1 MSTKY
6 ADDDDE
12 KNIPPE
18 EDEDEEDED
27 RGTTSQSRRR
37 VLMSGAEDDDALED
51 ADDDDED
58 DEDED
63 DDDDEDLDDEN
74 PELEDPDAVVPAPP
88 GMNFAFT
95 VDDEDDDT
103 DDDEEEDENYLQKFD
118 ENMKKNIITEHY
130 PELQQH
136 NSDEVEV
143 LCQVV
148 RDKQGRIIDPL
159 HQSLPFITKYE
170 KARVLGERAK
180 QINAGATPLVEV
192 EPNVIDGYLI
202 ATKEFHEKKIPFILK
217 RPIGGNRVEY
227 WKLADLEIIG

>member
-6 ADDDDE
+6 TDEDDE
-12 KNIPPE
+12 KNIPL
-18 EDEDEEDED
+18 EDEDEEDEDED
-27 RGTTSQSRRR
+27 RGTTSQARRR
-37 VLMSGAEDDDALED
+37 VLMSGAEDDDAIED
-51 ADDDDED
+51 ADDDE

-63 DDDDEDLDDEN
+63 DDEDEDLDDED
-74 PELEDPDAVVPAPP
+74 PELEDPDATIPAPP

-118 ENMKKNIITEHY
+118 ENMKKNIITEYY

-180 QINAGATPLVEV
+180 QINAGATPLVDV

-202 ATKEFHEKKIPFILK
+202 AMKEFHEKKIPFILK

>member
-1 MSTKY
+1 
-6 ADDDDE
+6 
-12 KNIPPE
+12 
-18 EDEDEEDED
+18 
-27 RGTTSQSRRR
+27 
-37 VLMSGAEDDDALED
+37 
-51 ADDDDED
+51 
-58 DEDED
+58 
-63 DDDDEDLDDEN
+63 
-74 PELEDPDAVVPAPP
+74 
-88 GMNFAFT
+88 MNFAFT